1 MEIRIGMMNVVRELN
16 FEVNDED
23 ADQLKADLESA
34 VSSSTSLLWV
44 TDRDG
49 RNIGVSVD
57 QLAYV
62 ELGAPGDRR
71 IGFATE

>member
-1 MEIRIGMMNVVRELN
+1 MMNVVRELN

-34 VSSSTSLLWV
+34 VSSSTPLLWV

-49 RNIGVSVD
+49 RNIGVSGI

-62 ELGAPGDRR
+62 ELGAPGDRP
-71 IGFATE
+71 IAFATE

>member
-1 MEIRIGMMNVVRELN
+1 MVRELN

-34 VSSSTSLLWV
+34 VSSSTPLLWV

-49 RNIGVSVD
+49 RRTWS
-57 QLAYV
+57 
-62 ELGAPGDRR
+62 
-71 IGFATE
+71 TW

>member
-1 MEIRIGMMNVVRELN
+1 MVRELN

-34 VSSSTSLLWV
+34 VSSSTPLLWV

-57 QLAYV
+57 QL
-62 ELGAPGDRR
+62 
-71 IGFATE
+71 T